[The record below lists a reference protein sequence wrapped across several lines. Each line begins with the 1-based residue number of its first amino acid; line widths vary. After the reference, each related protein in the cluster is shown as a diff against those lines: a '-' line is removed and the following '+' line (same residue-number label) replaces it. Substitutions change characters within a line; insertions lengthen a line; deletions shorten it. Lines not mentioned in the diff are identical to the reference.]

1 MPIIETIIIE
11 KKWKDINNIKN
22 KMIVTYHDNN
32 DNENDNNNNDQSN
45 VVAVIIITISLQ
57 CKSKN
62 LLLDEVTQKVVAM

>member
-1 MPIIETIIIE
+1 
-11 KKWKDINNIKN
+11 
-22 KMIVTYHDNN
+22 MIVTYHDNN

-62 LLLDEVTQKVVAM
+62 LLLDEVTQKVVAMQTATAHIADSYWVEN